1 MTEPLVQIKQLTKTF
16 GEGDT
21 RVEAVRRVDLD
32 LARSE
37 VVLVMG
43 PSGSGKTTLLSMLG
57 GLLRPTSGELW
68 IDGVDITGL
77 SERELA
83 GFRARRFGF
92 IFQDFNLLQALS
104 TAENVEVA
112 LNLAGTRGGD
122 AEERATELLAAL
134 GLDRRLRFHPDQLSG
149 GERQRVA
156 VARAIAN
163 HPALILAD
171 EPTANLDSRRGAE
184 TMRLLRRLAKEEG
197 ATVLIVSHDER
208 LREIADRVLWLED
221 GRFKE
226 LAGLVTD
233 PVCGMRLEP
242 ANAFTL
248 DWEGNALYF
257 CSAGC
262 RDQFLREHEG
272 NLDTLMGYI
281 EKGAKHE

>member
-1 MTEPLVQIKQLTKTF
+1 MSEPLVQVKELWRVF
-16 GEGDT
+16 GEGET
-21 RVEAVRRVDLD
+21 RVEAVRGIDFE
-32 LARSE
+32 LARGD

-68 IDGVDITGL
+68 IDGVNIAAL

-92 IFQDFNLLQALS
+92 IFQDFNLLQAL
-104 TAENVEVA
+104 TACENVEVA
-112 LNLAGTRGGD
+112 LNLGGTRGAAAD
-122 AEERATELLAAL
+122 DRADDLLSAL
-134 GLDRRLRFHPDQLSG
+134 GLDQRLGFKPEQLSG

-184 TMRLLRRLAKEEG
+184 TMRLLRRLAKDEG

-221 GRFKE
+221 GQFKE

-233 PVCGMRLEP
+233 PVCGMRLERDK
-242 ANAFTL
+242 AVTL
-248 DWEGNALYF
+248 EWQGQTLYF
-257 CSAGC
+257 CTAGC
-262 RDQFLREHEG
+262 REQFEREHLDDG
-272 NLDTLMGYI
+272 DTLEGYSA
-281 EKGAKHE
+281 KGARR

>member
-1 MTEPLVQIKQLTKTF
+1 MTEPLVQIKELWKVF
-16 GEGDT
+16 GDGET
-21 RVEAVRRVDLD
+21 RVEAVRGIDLE
-32 LARSE
+32 LARGE

-68 IDGVDITGL
+68 IDGVDATAL

-83 GFRARRFGF
+83 GFRARSFGF

-104 TAENVEVA
+104 ASENVEIA
-112 LNLAGTRGGD
+112 LNLGGTSGAIAD
-122 AEERATELLAAL
+122 ERSTELLSAL
-134 GLDRRLRFHPDQLSG
+134 GLERRLAFKPEQLSG

-221 GRFKE
+221 GAFKE

-233 PVCGMRLEP
+233 PVCGMHLEP
-242 ANAFTL
+242 STAVSIEQDGQRF
-248 DWEGNALYF
+248 YF
-257 CSAGC
+257 CAQGC
-262 RDQFLREHEG
+262 REQFERESSG
-272 NLDTLMGYI
+272 AADTLEGYT
-281 EKGAKHE
+281 EGVKT

>member
-1 MTEPLVQIKQLTKTF
+1 MNEPLVRIKQLWKVF
-16 GEGDT
+16 GEGET
-21 RVEAVRRVDLD
+21 RVEAVRGIDLE
-32 LARSE
+32 LERGE

-57 GLLRPTSGELW
+57 GLLRPSSGELW
-68 IDGVDITGL
+68 IDDVDITGL

-83 GFRARRFGF
+83 GFRAQRFGF

-104 TAENVEVA
+104 AAENVEVA
-112 LNLAGTRGGD
+112 LNLGGTRGD
-122 AEERATELLAAL
+122 KADERATELLSAL
-134 GLDRRLRFHPDQLSG
+134 GLERRLRFHPEQLSG

-233 PVCGMRLEP
+233 PNCGMRLEP
-242 ANAFTL
+242 ADAVAL
-248 DWEGNALYF
+248 DWDGTTLYF
-257 CSAGC
+257 CSAAC

-272 NLDTLMGYI
+272 GLDTLTGYNQ
-281 EKGAKHE
+281 KGAKR

>member
-1 MTEPLVQIKQLTKTF
+1 VSTSS
-16 GEGDT
+16 
-21 RVEAVRRVDLD
+21 
-32 LARSE
+32 LARGE

-104 TAENVEVA
+104 ASKNVEVA
-112 LNLAGTRGGD
+112 LNLAGTSGATAD
-122 AEERATELLAAL
+122 ERATDLLSSL
-134 GLDRRLRFHPDQLSG
+134 GRNRRLRFKPEQLSG

-171 EPTANLDSRRGAE
+171 EPTPNLDSRRGAE

-197 ATVLIVSHDER
+197 ATVLVVSQDER
-208 LREIADRVLWLED
+208 LGEIADRVLWLED
-221 GRFKE
+221 GVQRARRTRDRPR
-226 LAGLVTD
+226 LRDAPRAGPGRHAQV
-233 PVCGMRLEP
+233 
-242 ANAFTL
+242 
-248 DWEGNALYF
+248 
-257 CSAGC
+257 AG
-262 RDQFLREHEG
+262 
-272 NLDTLMGYI
+272 
-281 EKGAKHE
+281 

>member
-1 MTEPLVQIKQLTKTF
+1 MTEPLVQIRKLWKVF

-21 RVEAVRRVDLD
+21 RVEAVRGIDLELD
-32 LARSE
+32 RGE

-68 IDGVDITGL
+68 IDGVDITAL
-77 SERELA
+77 SEREIA

-92 IFQDFNLLQALS
+92 IFQDFNLLKALS
-104 TAENVEVA
+104 ASENVEVA
-112 LNLAGTRGGD
+112 LNLAGARGR
-122 AEERATELLAAL
+122 AAAERATELLSTL
-134 GLDRRLRFHPDQLSG
+134 GLERRLAFSPDKLSG

-184 TMRLLRRLAKEEG
+184 TMRLLRRLAKEDG

-221 GRFKE
+221 GQFKE

-233 PVCGMRLEP
+233 PVCGMRVDPGAAVTLE
-242 ANAFTL
+242 
-248 DWEGNALYF
+248 WEGQKLYF
-257 CSAGC
+257 CAAGC
-262 RDQFLREHEG
+262 REQFEREQRQSP
-272 NLDTLMGYI
+272 DTLEGYRG
-281 EKGAKHE
+281 GAKA

>member
-1 MTEPLVQIKQLTKTF
+1 MSEPLANVKKLWRVF
-16 GEGDT
+16 GEGET
-21 RVEAVRRVDLD
+21 RVEAVRGIDLELSRGD
-32 LARSE
+32 

-68 IDGVDITGL
+68 IDGVNIAAL

-104 TAENVEVA
+104 ACENVEVA
-112 LNLAGTRGGD
+112 LNLGGTRGAAAD
-122 AEERATELLAAL
+122 DRAEELLSAL
-134 GLDRRLRFHPDQLSG
+134 GLDQRLGFKPEQLSG

-156 VARAIAN
+156 VARAVAN

-184 TMRLLRRLAKEEG
+184 TMRLLRRLAKDEG

-221 GRFKE
+221 GQFKE
-226 LAGLVTD
+226 LTGLVTD

-242 ANAFTL
+242 DKAITL
-248 DWEGNALYF
+248 EWQGQTLYF
-257 CSAGC
+257 CATGC
-262 RDQFLREHEG
+262 REQFECEHLDDG
-272 NLDTLMGYI
+272 DTLEGYPA
-281 EKGAKHE
+281 KGARQ

>member
-1 MTEPLVQIKQLTKTF
+1 MTEPLVQIKELWKVF
-16 GEGDT
+16 GDGET
-21 RVEAVRRVDLD
+21 RVEAVRGIDLE
-32 LARSE
+32 LARGE

-68 IDGVDITGL
+68 VDGVDATAL

-83 GFRARRFGF
+83 GFRARSFGF

-104 TAENVEVA
+104 ASENVEIA
-112 LNLAGTRGGD
+112 LNLGGTSGAIAD
-122 AEERATELLAAL
+122 ERSTELLSAL
-134 GLDRRLRFHPDQLSG
+134 GLERRLAFKPEQLSG

-184 TMRLLRRLAKEEG
+184 TMRLLRRLAQEEG

-221 GRFKE
+221 GAFKE

-233 PVCGMRLEP
+233 PVCGMHLEP
-242 ANAFTL
+242 STAVSIEQDGQRF
-248 DWEGNALYF
+248 YF
-257 CSAGC
+257 CAQGC
-262 RDQFLREHEG
+262 REQFERESRRAA
-272 NLDTLMGYI
+272 DTLEGYT
-281 EKGAKHE
+281 EGVKT